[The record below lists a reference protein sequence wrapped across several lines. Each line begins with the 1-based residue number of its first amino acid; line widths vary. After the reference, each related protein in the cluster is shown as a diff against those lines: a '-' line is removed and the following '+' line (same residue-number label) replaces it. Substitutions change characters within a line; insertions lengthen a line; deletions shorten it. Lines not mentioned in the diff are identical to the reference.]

1 MLPVLFKEY
10 LNLTFMNSHLSN
22 LLQRVPALAPCLDD
36 IQNAYE
42 TMRASLAAGGKLL
55 LCGNGGSGADAEH
68 WAGELLKGFGSKRPI
83 GGELLHRLGADLAGQ
98 LQGALPVIPLT
109 GFLALRTAWQNDCHP
124 DYVYAQLTLAFGRP
138 GDTLVGIST
147 SGNSRNVALAL
158 ETAQKLGIKT
168 VALTGQG
175 GGKAAQL
182 AQTCVRVPSCETYL
196 IQEYHLPIYHTL
208 CLMLEDEFFPA

>member
-1 MLPVLFKEY
+1 MVGVNFSSQPP
-10 LNLTFMNSHLSN
+10 MNPHLSR
-22 LLQRVPALAPCLDD
+22 LLHRAPALSPCIED
-36 IQNAYE
+36 IQRAYE
-42 TMRASLAAGGKLL
+42 TMRASLAGGGKLL

-83 GGELLHRLGADLAGQ
+83 GGKQLEQLGADLAGQ

-109 GFLALRTAWQNDCHP
+109 GFLGLRTAWQNDCDPH
-124 DYVYAQLTLAFGRP
+124 YVYAQLVLAFGRP

-147 SGNSRNVALAL
+147 SGNSKNVALAL
-158 ETAQKLGIKT
+158 ETADKLGLGT
-168 VALTGQG
+168 VALTGAG

-182 AQTCVRVPSCETYL
+182 AQTTVRVPSCETYI
-196 IQEYHLPIYHTL
+196 IQEFHLPVYHTL